1 MKKDPKRNY
10 EVYVFED
17 GEFRLFRRCGNEAD
31 LIRLIARY
39 DDPGSNGIYENRF
52 LDDYNMTG
60 NDRDRKGGIRRYRVL
75 DGTGHPVD
83 VRRWEQKIRS
93 ETGRMYARYGD
104 RCAYRHRNG
113 PAPHT
118 GGWSGTRYFR
128 RVRCWAN
135 AYRQDRIPEYRR
147 YVRKKGMVPNA
158 WDTEPFRPYSRSW
171 KDCTKKRRQ
180 WERK

>member
-1 MKKDPKRNY
+1 MKKDPKRTY

-17 GEFRLFRRCGNEAD
+17 GEFRLFRKCRNEGD
-31 LIRLIARY
+31 LIRLIARF
-39 DDPGSNGIYENRF
+39 DDPESEGKYENSF

-60 NDRDRKGGIRRYRVL
+60 NDHNCKGNIRRFRVL
-75 DGTGHPVD
+75 DDTGHPVD
-83 VRRWEQKIRS
+83 VRRWEEKIRK
-93 ETGRMYARYGD
+93 ETKRIYSKYRD
-104 RCAYRHRNG
+104 RCVYHYRKG

-118 GGWSGTRYFR
+118 GGYSGYRYHR

-135 AYRQDRIPEYRR
+135 AYRQDRIPEYVC

-158 WDTEPFRPYSRSW
+158 WDTEPFRQYSRSW